1 MADPLSIAA
10 GIAGFLSLGIQVT
23 QTLIEFYSAY
33 KNQDTDVAKITR
45 MIENLQST
53 FRFLQIAVQQRQA
66 QANAEELLQKVDNT
80 IQACHEIIQELQTE
94 CQKLH
99 TDSITGLKGRFQ
111 VAGRR
116 AAYPFRKSTIHKIE
130 EDVGEIRGNLSFAL
144 NVLQYKSHN
153 RIEDEI
159 SEVKYLLERTNTSQ
173 ISLAIRAWLMAPDA
187 YMNHHAIYA
196 KHHPSTGL
204 WFING
209 HHFANWLVERNS
221 FLWLNGFAGCV
232 GHGLLRALLLQ
243 LSVQIRDGEKE
254 LQQLHAFYKSSTPSV
269 EILLQTLRGFLDRS
283 QDSYILLDAL
293 DECPRDC
300 GREDVLGVIQAIRG
314 WRLPSV
320 HLLVTSR
327 DQLDIRESLNPSNC
341 HDLSMKN
348 AANDKDIADFVFDQL
363 NHDTKLQRW
372 KARHGEIQS
381 KLIHG
386 AQGVFRY
393 VECQLNALRR
403 ARNRNQ
409 LDECLR
415 SLPRDL
421 DGTYE
426 RMLCSIDEIY
436 VQDVQRIFTVL
447 CLSVRPINVNEL
459 IDAHAV
465 ELGESPY
472 LDREGRS
479 YEQDDLVDICLGL
492 IEIAVIEDDNGKPVS
507 TARIAHFSVQEYLQS
522 DRIQQQKAERF
533 AIQSEPANTEM
544 ARICLA
550 YLLDPALSCE
560 ILDEAKLQN
569 FPFAHFAAMNWY
581 HYYERCHGSKSK
593 TETLVTR
600 IFQDETNCFL
610 TWVKLHDVDRPWNT
624 KGTLERRADDIASP
638 VYYAALLGLASVL
651 KSILAVDSRTQRL
664 SDTVNAQGGEF
675 GNALQAASIGGHKN
689 AVQILLDK
697 GADVSAQGGWY
708 SNALQAASFNGN
720 KEVVQI
726 LLDRGADV
734 NAQGGRY
741 GNALQAASW
750 RGHKEV
756 VRILLDRG
764 SDVKV
769 QGGDY
774 GNALH
779 AASVGGHKEVVQ
791 ILLDRGAKVNA
802 QHGRYG
808 NALQAASVGG
818 YAEVV
823 QVLLDRGADVNAQGG
838 RYGNALQAASR
849 RGHKE
854 VVRML
859 LDRGSDVNVQGG
871 DYGNALHAASF
882 NGNLEVVRMLV
893 DRGAYATT
901 RSGGH
906 KKVDMLLGREA
917 NLDAE

>member
-221 FLWLNGFAGCV
+221 FLWLNGFAGC
-232 GHGLLRALLLQ
+232 
-243 LSVQIRDGEKE
+243 E

-386 AQGVFRY
+386 AQGVY

>member
-1 MADPLSIAA
+1 MNIL
-10 GIAGFLSLGIQVT
+10 
-23 QTLIEFYSAY
+23 
-33 KNQDTDVAKITR
+33 
-45 MIENLQST
+45 
-53 FRFLQIAVQQRQA
+53 
-66 QANAEELLQKVDNT
+66 
-80 IQACHEIIQELQTE
+80 
-94 CQKLH
+94 
-99 TDSITGLKGRFQ
+99 TGATYR
-111 VAGRR
+111 
-116 AAYPFRKSTIHKIE
+116 
-130 EDVGEIRGNLSFAL
+130 
-144 NVLQYKSHN
+144 
-153 RIEDEI
+153 
-159 SEVKYLLERTNTSQ
+159 
-173 ISLAIRAWLMAPDA
+173 
-187 YMNHHAIYA
+187 
-196 KHHPSTGL
+196 
-204 WFING
+204 
-209 HHFANWLVERNS
+209 
-221 FLWLNGFAGCV
+221 
-232 GHGLLRALLLQ
+232 
-243 LSVQIRDGEKE
+243 
-254 LQQLHAFYKSSTPSV
+254 
-269 EILLQTLRGFLDRS
+269 
-283 QDSYILLDAL
+283 
-293 DECPRDC
+293 
-300 GREDVLGVIQAIRG
+300 
-314 WRLPSV
+314 
-320 HLLVTSR
+320 
-327 DQLDIRESLNPSNC
+327 
-341 HDLSMKN
+341 
-348 AANDKDIADFVFDQL
+348 
-363 NHDTKLQRW
+363 
-372 KARHGEIQS
+372 
-381 KLIHG
+381 
-386 AQGVFRY
+386 FRY

-791 ILLDRGAKVNA
+791 ILLDRGADINAQDRRYGNALHAASYDGNSEVVQILLDRGADVNAQGGRYGNALQAASRKGNKRVVQMLLDRGAEVTTQDKRYGNALQVASVGGHRELVQILLDRGAKVNA